1 MCNCLIFTIVALL
14 VSTTTRPLIIVI
26 ALVISYITLEEFGK
40 DHHTAA
46 INITA
51 IDMMT
56 NLLKASRDDP

>member
-14 VSTTTRPLIIVI
+14 VSTTTSPLIIVI
-26 ALVISYITLEEFGK
+26 TLIISFITLEAFGK

-51 IDMMT
+51 INMMT
-56 NLLKASRDDP
+56 NLLKGRDAP